1 MDRVVQGGLSIVI
14 LLSAGQCVSSVPT
27 GEELFEQQVES
38 RVISEPPIETPFPSD
53 LLVPYAAPG
62 AVV

>member
-1 MDRVVQGGLSIVI
+1 MDKVVQGGLSIVI

-38 RVISEPPIETPFPSD
+38 RVISEPPIEMAFPSD
-53 LLVPYAAPG
+53 LFVPYAAPE
-62 AVV
+62 AVI